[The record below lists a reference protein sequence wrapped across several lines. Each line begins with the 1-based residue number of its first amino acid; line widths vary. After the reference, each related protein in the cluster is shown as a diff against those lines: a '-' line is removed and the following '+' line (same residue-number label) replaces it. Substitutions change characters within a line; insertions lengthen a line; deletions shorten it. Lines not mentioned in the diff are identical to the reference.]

1 MRLVK
6 HQRRAARGFSL
17 AEVLIALAIT
27 GTLLTAALAALDASF
42 KSYKMTTESASTHVV
57 SRMVMNRIMTMLR
70 TGTEFGPYP
79 SDPLDPDENP
89 VRSDAI
95 EFVTDENPAAGT
107 RRVVRIEARDQE
119 DPRLG
124 PREIW
129 YVQMDFDGGDM
140 TSKEERPLLTGV
152 EGLAFTLEYD
162 VGTRLV
168 RATVDMTV
176 RPNDFQD
183 ASFGSELDVPTI
195 RLISSVSPRRHE

>member
-70 TGTEFGPYP
+70 TGTEF
-79 SDPLDPDENP
+79 DPTLRPARPRREPGAFRRDR
-89 VRSDAI
+89 VRDRREPRGRHARGASSARPGR
-95 EFVTDENPAAGT
+95 PA
-107 RRVVRIEARDQE
+107 
-119 DPRLG
+119 LG

>member
-140 TSKEERPLLTGV
+140 TSMEERPLLTGV

-162 VGTRLV
+162 MGTRLV